1 MKLYFEI
8 EYRTQW
14 GEQLVM
20 LFEKR
25 KITMQHLGNGIW
37 QGVAEC
43 RDPRMPLSYRYA
55 VERDGACIRT
65 EWHGHRLF
73 LPELAPHQALRLR
86 DRWQEMPAE
95 SAFCSAAYTRG
106 IFARANGPLKEPRP
120 TRTKSSRKGDPQQEV
135 LLQVVAPS
143 LRPDETLALAAAALD
158 NWQRIVPFDDALFP
172 TWRLRIALPQGCEYK
187 FLIVNRTTLV
197 PIEWEEGS
205 NRTWE
210 EPRTTGEQLLDAT
223 LLPRFGERRW
233 RSAGTAVPVFSLRS
247 KESFGVGEFLDLK
260 LLVDWAAAT
269 RQRVI
274 QVLPIND
281 TTMTGTWED
290 SYPYNANSIF
300 ALHPQFLRLT
310 EAGVPD
316 DEEYRRLRDEL
327 NALPEVD
334 YERVNQTK
342 ERLLRAA
349 FARNGARTAA
359 RRDYKAFLKANRE
372 WLLPYAAYRTLRD
385 EYGTADFRQWGDY
398 ARYDRRKIEAYC
410 LRHRS
415 DIGYHC
421 YVQYHL
427 HLQLTEVCR
436 YAHSQGVI
444 LKGDLPIG
452 VSRTSVDAWQ
462 TPRLF
467 HLDSQAGAPPD
478 AFSALGQNWG
488 FPTYDWE
495 RMARDNY
502 AWWQQRLH
510 KMSDYFDAF
519 RIDHILGFF
528 RIWEIP
534 VDAVHGLLG
543 HFNPALPYSADE
555 LRSFGFDL
563 STGRYTTPPLEEW
576 ILDRLFGDLA
586 NEVRTRCLRQ
596 GRLRNEY
603 ASQRRVAEAFRGDD
617 ERTVR
622 LREGLLRLLDD
633 VLFVEDPYRKG
644 YYHPR
649 IAAQSTFTYQQLA
662 GWQQESFNRLHD
674 DFFYRR
680 HDRFWHESALRK
692 LPALLTATDML
703 ACGEDLGMIPDC
715 VPETMRMLQILS
727 LEIQR
732 MPKTMNDAFADP
744 GRYPYLSVCTTSTHD
759 MNPLRAWWEEDRG
772 VTERFYREVLHGEGP
787 VPEHCEAWICRR
799 IVEMHLSSPAMFTIL
814 PLQDWLSMDETLRA
828 PDPSRERINVP
839 AIPRYY
845 WRYRMHL
852 TLEELLAAEDYNT
865 TLCDMIAVSGRR

>member
-43 RDPRMPLSYRYA
+43 RDPRMPLSYRYT
-55 VERDGACIRT
+55 VERDGVCIRT

-172 TWRLRIALPQGCEYK
+172 TWRLQIALPQGCEYK

-247 KESFGVGEFLDLK
+247 KKSFGVGEFLDLK

-316 DEEYRRLRDEL
+316 DEEFRRLRDEL

-359 RRDYKAFLKANRE
+359 RRDYKAFLEANRE
-372 WLLPYAAYRTLRD
+372 WLLPYASYRTLRD

-510 KMSDYFDAF
+510 KMSAYFDAF

-732 MPKTMNDAFADP
+732 MPKTMNESFADP

>member
-43 RDPRMPLSYRYA
+43 RDPRMPLSYRYT
-55 VERDGACIRT
+55 VERDGVCIRT

-316 DEEYRRLRDEL
+316 DEEFRRLRDEL

-359 RRDYKAFLKANRE
+359 RRDYKAFLEANRE
-372 WLLPYAAYRTLRD
+372 WLLPYASYRTLRD

-644 YYHPR
+644 YYLPR

>member
-55 VERDGACIRT
+55 VECDGACIRT

-172 TWRLRIALPQGCEYK
+172 TWRLQIALPQGCEYK
-187 FLIVNRTTLV
+187 FLIVNRTTLT

-247 KESFGVGEFLDLK
+247 KKSFGVGEFLDLK

-359 RRDYKAFLKANRE
+359 RRDYKAFLEANRE

-555 LRSFGFDL
+555 LHNFGFDL